1 MYLFGYGDFVHTVWK
16 ILVVYTHTH
25 THVTAS
31 AFVGVWRTH
40 RVTFDS
46 YTNQELTTSWFMLL
60 MNRATIKNLAK
71 YAKGV

>member
-16 ILVVYTHTH
+16 ILAVYI
-25 THVTAS
+25 TAS